1 MAIRSGAEYRESLQ
15 DGRTVFVAGERL
27 ADVTAYPPF
36 SGVIHS
42 LCGLYDLQ
50 HERPD
55 EPRTAMRMGSIS
67 PCPSSQRRA
76 PTM

>member
-1 MAIRSGAEYRESLQ
+1 MAIRSGLSIERVC
-15 DGRTVFVAGERL
+15 RTAAPSSSGERL

-42 LCGLYDLQ
+42 QSGLYDLQ

-55 EPRTAMRMGSIS
+55 EPRPAMRMGSIS